1 MSIEQAEQLKRE
13 YTDKW
18 VVVDPGVPE
27 LKRFVG
33 LTGKVKTVNMNCRAL
48 VEFDGPAN
56 IGWFDIDTR
65 SLTVVDEPLP
75 KQKPAAAEAKKP
87 AEKKKKAASGGASP
101 LDLIRKGSAGGSAKK
116 PAGGKAEGG
125 ASPLDLI
132 RKQGAA
138 RPAAAAD
145 DDDAKKAASAEDAA
159 PTASD
164 ADRSDSSE
172 ASGESKSAADDS
184 GLSPIELIRKQGA
197 AKR

>member
-27 LKRFVG
+27 LKRFAG

-56 IGWFDIDTR
+56 IGWFDIDLG
-65 SLTVVDEPLP
+65 SLTVVDAPIKKE
-75 KQKPAAAEAKKP
+75 KPAHSEEPKP
-87 AEKKKKAASGGASP
+87 AEKKKAAAGSASP
-101 LDLIRKGSAGGSAKK
+101 LDLIRKGGASGAAKAAGAAKK
-116 PAGGKAEGG
+116 PAGG

-138 RPAAAAD
+138 RTQSAAETAASADEAAAAEATASEPAEEKKPVGG
-145 DDDAKKAASAEDAA
+145 DAK
-159 PTASD
+159 
-164 ADRSDSSE
+164 
-172 ASGESKSAADDS
+172 
-184 GLSPIELIRKQGA
+184 LSPLDLIRKQGA
-197 AKR
+197 AKH

>member
-1 MSIEQAEQLKRE
+1 MSIDQAEQLKRE

-56 IGWFDIDTR
+56 IGWFDIDLGA
-65 SLTVVDEPLP
+65 LTVVDGPVKKE
-75 KQKPAAAEAKKP
+75 KPAAEEKKP
-87 AEKKKKAASGGASP
+87 AETKKKTAAGGASP
-101 LDLIRKGSAGGSAKK
+101 LDLIRKGGAGGSAK
-116 PAGGKAEGG
+116 PGGAAKKAAGG

-138 RPAAAAD
+138 KAKSDDEPPAAD
-145 DDDAKKAASAEDAA
+145 EAA
-159 PTASD
+159 PATEA
-164 ADRSDSSE
+164 AAEPAEEKNAEEKKSS
-172 ASGESKSAADDS
+172 GGDK

-197 AKR
+197 AKS

>member
-56 IGWFDIDTR
+56 IGWFDIDLG
-65 SLTVVDEPLP
+65 SLSVVDAPIKKE
-75 KQKPAAAEAKKP
+75 KPAAAEEKKP
-87 AEKKKKAASGGASP
+87 AETKAKAAFGGASP
-101 LDLIRKGSAGGSAKK
+101 LDLIRKGGGGGAKAGGAAKK
-116 PAGGKAEGG
+116 AAGG

-138 RPAAAAD
+138 KAAA
-145 DDDAKKAASAEDAA
+145 SEDAA
-159 PTASD
+159 AEEAPE
-164 ADRSDSSE
+164 SSAPSPAE
-172 ASGESKSAADDS
+172 EKKASGGS
-184 GLSPIELIRKQGA
+184 GLSPLDLIRKQGA

>member
-18 VVVDPGVPE
+18 VVVDPSVAE

-56 IGWFDIDTR
+56 IGWFDIDVS
-65 SLTVVDEPLP
+65 SLNVVDGPVKKE
-75 KQKPAAAEAKKP
+75 KPAAAEAKKP
-87 AEKKKKAASGGASP
+87 AETKKKAAAGGASP
-101 LDLIRKGSAGGSAKK
+101 LDLIRKGGAAKPAGAAKK
-116 PAGGKAEGG
+116 PAAGG

-138 RPAAAAD
+138 KPKADDEPAAEAEAPAEAAAPEAAEEKKASG
-145 DDDAKKAASAEDAA
+145 DDAK
-159 PTASD
+159 
-164 ADRSDSSE
+164 
-172 ASGESKSAADDS
+172 
-184 GLSPIELIRKQGA
+184 LSPLELIRKQGA

>member
-18 VVVDPGVPE
+18 VVVDPGVAE

-48 VEFDGPAN
+48 VEFEGPAN
-56 IGWFDIDTR
+56 IGWFDIDPG
-65 SLTVVDEPLP
+65 SLTIVDGPVKKE
-75 KQKPAAAEAKKP
+75 KPAAAAEKKP
-87 AEKKKKAASGGASP
+87 ADSKPKAAAGGASP
-101 LDLIRKGSAGGSAKK
+101 LDLIRKGGAAKPGGAAKK
-116 PAGGKAEGG
+116 PAGGG

-138 RPAAAAD
+138 KPKAD
-145 DDDAKKAASAEDAA
+145 DESAPDTEAPAEASTPEPAEEKTASSNDAK
-159 PTASD
+159 
-164 ADRSDSSE
+164 
-172 ASGESKSAADDS
+172 
-184 GLSPIELIRKQGA
+184 LSPLDLIRKQGA